1 MLTIRGRLGGF
12 CGWAPDVDGDT
23 NWDAEFEGLGEND
36 GVVGE
41 ALLTPELPRCLGL
54 CCGDACLPFQS
65 VANMQAA
72 DGELLIFEIAIEG
85 SFAGSRLGHL
95 NSVGGWSFDNGSV

>member
-1 MLTIRGRLGGF
+1 
-12 CGWAPDVDGDT
+12 
-23 NWDAEFEGLGEND
+23 
-36 GVVGE
+36 
-41 ALLTPELPRCLGL
+41 
-54 CCGDACLPFQS
+54 
-65 VANMQAA
+65 MQAA